1 MEDGARSRADPGGV
15 DVRSEWTPRLC
26 IEIVGYD
33 NIQFAK
39 AQNVVRGTGLEPLTK
54 NEKAKRELEI
64 KGVA

>member
-1 MEDGARSRADPGGV
+1 MECVVTA
-15 DVRSEWTPRLC
+15 PRLPYPWGKR

-54 NEKAKRELEI
+54 NEKAKQELAK
-64 KGVA
+64 KGMA